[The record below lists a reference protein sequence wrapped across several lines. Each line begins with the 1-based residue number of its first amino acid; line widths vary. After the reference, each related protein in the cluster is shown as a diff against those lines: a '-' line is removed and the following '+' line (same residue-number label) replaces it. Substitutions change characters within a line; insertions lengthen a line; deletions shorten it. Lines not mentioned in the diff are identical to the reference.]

1 MEIAFVGP
9 SETVLGFNLAGIK
22 KSHAAKTE
30 EELVSKIGEVMAD
43 PNVGILVLKQSDY
56 NRLPK
61 RLQEQLSESIKPT
74 IISIGTEQSTE
85 MREKIK
91 RAIGVDL
98 WK

>member
-1 MEIAFVGP
+1 MEIAFVGG
-9 SETVLGFNLAGIK
+9 SESVLGFNLAGVK
-22 KSHAAKTE
+22 KSYAADTE
-30 EELVSKIGEVMAD
+30 EQMVSKIGEVMAD
-43 PNVGILVLKQSDY
+43 SNVGILVLKQSDY
-56 NRLPK
+56 NKLPK

>member
-1 MEIAFVGP
+1 MEIAFVG
-9 SETVLGFNLAGIK
+9 SSDTVLGFNLAGIK
-22 KSHAAKTE
+22 KSYPANTE
-30 EELVSKIGEVMAD
+30 DELVSKINDVMAD
-43 PNVGILVLKQSDY
+43 KNVGILVLKQSDY
-56 NRLPK
+56 GRLPK

-74 IISIGTEQSTE
+74 VISIGTEQSTE

>member
-1 MEIAFVGP
+1 MEIAFVGA
-9 SETVLGFNLAGIK
+9 SEAVLGFNLAGIK
-22 KSHAAKTE
+22 KSYKANTE
-30 EELVSKIGEVMAD
+30 DELVSKIGEVMAD
-43 PNVGILVLKQSDY
+43 KNVGILVLKQSDY

-61 RLQEQLSESIKPT
+61 RLQGQLSESIKPT
-74 IISIGTEQSTE
+74 IIAIGTEHSTE

>member
-1 MEIAFVGP
+1 MEIAFVGN
-9 SETVLGFNLAGIK
+9 SESVLGFNLAGIK
-22 KSHAAKTE
+22 KSYAANNE
-30 EELVSKIGEVMAD
+30 DELVSKINQVMAD
-43 PNVGILVLKQSDY
+43 PQVGILVLKQSDY

-61 RLQEQLSESIKPT
+61 RLQGQLSESIRPT
-74 IISIGTEQSTE
+74 IIAIGTEQSTE

>member
-1 MEIAFVGP
+1 MEIAFVGG
-9 SETVLGFNLAGIK
+9 SESVLGFNLAGVK
-22 KSHAAKTE
+22 KSYAADTE
-30 EELVSKIGEVMAD
+30 EQMVSKIGEVMAD
-43 PNVGILVLKQSDY
+43 SNVGILVLKQSDY
-56 NRLPK
+56 KKLPK

-74 IISIGTEQSTE
+74 IIAIGTEQSTE